1 MYQQL
6 LHSNV
11 MGGATG
17 QVLQSQQYLPC
28 VTGNFIY
35 AFPMT
40 EISDHKTGPL
50 NGLKVL
56 DLSRILAGP
65 TCTQLFGDLGAEII
79 KIERPEKG
87 DDTRFWGPPF
97 LKDEAGNETTESAY
111 YLSTN
116 RNKNSVA
123 VDLTKPEGQAIILDL
138 ARNCDV
144 LIENF
149 KAGDLAR
156 YGLDYETVSAVN
168 PALVYCSITGF
179 GMTGPY
185 AKRPGYDFLI
195 QGMGGIMSLTGKPDE
210 EGGEPTKCG
219 VGIADVMCGMYA
231 STAILSAIHARHATG
246 RGQHVDISLL
256 DCQVAWLINQGAGYL
271 VSGEVPPRRGNEHPT
286 IVPYGTFKASDQ
298 AFIIAAGNDSQFQRM
313 CETIGASHL
322 ARDER
327 FESNSNRVRNRR
339 DLIPMIDEYT
349 SKKPSAHWL
358 ECLEAAG
365 VPCGPVNDLA
375 QTFSDPQIKHREM
388 AVNLPHRLAKET
400 GVNLIGNPLNFSET
414 PVTYAKAPP
423 VRAEDTRAILSK
435 HLGLDDQKL
444 DELEA
449 SGIIECLKP

>member
-1 MYQQL
+1 MTTE
-6 LHSNV
+6 NT
-11 MGGATG
+11 A
-17 QVLQSQQYLPC
+17 QS
-28 VTGNFIY
+28 
-35 AFPMT
+35 
-40 EISDHKTGPL
+40 GPL

-65 TCTQLFGDLGAEII
+65 TCTQLLGDLGAEII
-79 KIERPEKG
+79 KIERPGKG

-97 LKDEAGNETTESAY
+97 LKNAEGQETSESAY

-123 VDLTKPEGQAIILDL
+123 IDLTNPEGQAIIRSL
-138 ARNCDV
+138 AQKSDI

-156 YGLDYETVSAVN
+156 YGLDYPTLSKLN
-168 PALVYCSITGF
+168 PRLIYCSITGF

-210 EGGEPTKCG
+210 EDGEPTKCG

-231 STAILSAIHARHATG
+231 STAVLSALHSRHTTG
-246 RGQHVDISLL
+246 KGQHIDISLL

-271 VSGEVPPRRGNEHPT
+271 ISSEVPPRRGNEHPT
-286 IVPYGTFKASDQ
+286 IVPYSTFNASDQ
-298 AFIIAAGNDSQFQRM
+298 AFIIAAGNDSQFGRL
-313 CETIGASHL
+313 CEVMGAQEL
-322 ARDER
+322 AKDDR
-327 FESNSNRVRNRR
+327 FAKNADRVRNRR
-339 DLIPMIDEYT
+339 TLIPLINEYT
-349 SKKPSAHWL
+349 QKQTASYWL
-358 ECLEAAG
+358 EAMEAAG

-388 AVNLPHRLAKET
+388 AISMDHPLAGAQ

-414 PVTYAKAPP
+414 PVAYKQAPP
-423 VRAEDTRAILSK
+423 IRAEHTREILSK
-435 HLGLDDQKL
+435 HLDYDSEKL

-449 SGIIECLKP
+449 DGIIECLKT